1 MKVKTSGKTVINKLH
16 CRSNALRSGVIAG
29 LAMLMFTMTISIAQ
43 AAATEATEKPAVV
56 IQHFHTALLAVM
68 QQADRLG
75 FQGRYAKLE
84 PEIRHTYD
92 LPLVARLSIGRGW
105 RHLSAG
111 QRQQFVDVFSRLVIA
126 TYANRFD
133 GYSGEIFNHVSE
145 QPLSHHRIV
154 IHTLLV
160 RPDDDAVQLDYILRQ
175 SHHRQWRVIN
185 VIADGVSD
193 LALKRAD
200 YASVLKAQGFHALIN
215 KLKVKIAQYR

>member
-1 MKVKTSGKTVINKLH
+1 MKVEEQTIKKMNHRTDT
-16 CRSNALRSGVIAG
+16 LRLGVIAG
-29 LAMLMFTMTISIAQ
+29 LTVLMFAMTGALAQ
-43 AAATEATEKPAVV
+43 AAAIEATEKPAVV
-56 IQHFHTALLAVM
+56 IQHFHAALLTVM
-68 QQADRLG
+68 KQADRLG

-133 GYSGEIFNHVSE
+133 GYSGESFKYTSE

-160 RPDDDAVQLDYILRQ
+160 RPDDDAVQLDYILRR
-175 SHHRQWRVIN
+175 SHRGWRVIN

-200 YASVLKAQGFHALIN
+200 YASVLKVQGFHALIN